1 MDLHGGRVP
10 VKRLTNSLVRLKS
23 DTTSVVSAFRGT
35 VIVGALMIAATPL
48 YAQRGA
54 GRGGPPPAAREA
66 AALDLTGHWVSV
78 VVEDW
83 KWRMVTPKK
92 GVYDSLPLNAEARK
106 VADSWDPAK
115 DEAAGEQCRAYGAAN
130 IMRLPGRL
138 RISWED
144 ANTLRI
150 DTDAGTQT
158 RLLRFGPAAE
168 AVRLASTSLSPGKP
182 DTTSGE
188 PSWQGHSVAQWE
200 YAAGGRGAAR
210 TGNLKV
216 VTTNLRPGYVRK
228 NGAPYS
234 AKAVVTEYYDLN
246 TMPNGDQWMTVTT
259 KVEDPVYFTRS
270 YLTTTDF
277 KKLRDPAGWNPSPC
291 SAR

>member
-1 MDLHGGRVP
+1 
-10 VKRLTNSLVRLKS
+10 
-23 DTTSVVSAFRGT
+23 VSGFSRT
-35 VIVGALMIAATPL
+35 VIRVALAIVAAIPVH
-48 YAQRGA
+48 AQRGG

-66 AALDLTGHWVSV
+66 AALDLTGYWVSV

-92 GVYDSLPLNAEARK
+92 GVYDSLPLNAEGRR
-106 VADSWDPAK
+106 VADAWDPAK
-115 DEAAGEQCRAYGAAN
+115 DEAAGEQCRAYGVAN
-130 IMRLPGRL
+130 IMRVPGRL
-138 RISWED
+138 RIAWDD

-150 DTDAGTQT
+150 DTDAGSQT
-158 RLLRFGPAAE
+158 RLLRFGSGD
-168 AVRLASTSLSPGKP
+168 VRLKP
-182 DTTSGE
+182 DTTSAE
-188 PSWQGHSVAQWE
+188 PSWQGQSAAVWE
-200 YAAGGRGAAR
+200 YEAGRGAAR

-216 VTTNLRPGYVRK
+216 VTTNMRPGYVRK

-234 AKAVVTEYYDLN
+234 AKAVVTEYFDLN

-259 KVEDPVYFTRS
+259 KVEDPVYFTRA

-277 KKLRDPAGWNPSPC
+277 KRLRDAAGWNPTPC

>member
-1 MDLHGGRVP
+1 M
-10 VKRLTNSLVRLKS
+10 KRLIS
-23 DTTSVVSAFRGT
+23 
-35 VIVGALMIAATPL
+35 IVGPVLSDRPGASKRTRPTLFVIALALVAATPL

-54 GRGGPPPAAREA
+54 GRGGPAPAAREA
-66 AALDLTGHWVSV
+66 AALDLTGNWVSV

-144 ANTLRI
+144 VNTLRI
-150 DTDAGTQT
+150 DTDAGTQS
-158 RLLRFGPAAE
+158 RLLRFGAA
-168 AVRLASTSLSPGKP
+168 AAS
-182 DTTSGE
+182 SGE
-188 PSWQGHSVAQWE
+188 PSWQGLSVAQWE

-259 KVEDPVYFTRS
+259 KVEDPVYFTRP

>member
-1 MDLHGGRVP
+1 VE
-10 VKRLTNSLVRLKS
+10 KRLIRFALVL
-23 DTTSVVSAFRGT
+23 A
-35 VIVGALMIAATPL
+35 IAAAVPL
-48 YAQRGA
+48 QAQRGG

-66 AALDLTGHWVSV
+66 AALDLTGYWVSV

-92 GVYDSLPLNAEARK
+92 GVYDSLPLNPEARK

-130 IMRLPGRL
+130 IMRVPGRL
-138 RISWED
+138 HITWED

-158 RLLRFGPAAE
+158 RLLRFGPPP
-168 AVRLASTSLSPGKP
+168 SPA
-182 DTTSGE
+182 E
-188 PSWQGHSVAQWE
+188 PSWQGQSVAAWE
-200 YAAGGRGAAR
+200 YAAGRGPTR

-216 VTTNLRPGYVRK
+216 ITTNLRPGYVRK
-228 NGAPYS
+228 NGAPHS
-234 AKAVVTEYYDLN
+234 GKATVTEYYDLN

-259 KVEDPVYFTRS
+259 KVEDPVYFNRP

-277 KKLRDPAGWNPSPC
+277 KKLRDAAGWNPSPC

>member
-1 MDLHGGRVP
+1 M
-10 VKRLTNSLVRLKS
+10 KRLTNSLVRLKS
-23 DTTSVVSAFRGT
+23 DTTSVVSAFRRT

-66 AALDLTGHWVSV
+66 AALDLTGNWVSV

-106 VADSWDPAK
+106 VADSWDPVK

-138 RISWED
+138 RIAWED
-144 ANTLRI
+144 GNTLRI
-150 DTDAGTQT
+150 DTDSGTQT
-158 RLLRFGPAAE
+158 RLLRFGPV
-168 AVRLASTSLSPGKP
+168 AVKT
-182 DTTSGE
+182 DTAPGE
-188 PSWQGHSVAQWE
+188 PSWQGQSVAQWE

-210 TGNLKV
+210 TGNLRV

-234 AKAVVTEYYDLN
+234 AKTVVTEFYDLN

-259 KVEDPVYFTRS
+259 KVEDPVYFTRP

-277 KKLRDPAGWNPSPC
+277 KKLRDTAGWNPSPC